1 MNCAVTN
8 VELTIVSALGFV
20 FIFVALWVN
29 QTAIPRTDLPGFK
42 QAGLALQLSGTKE
55 VVRQVVGEMS
65 SPDRLKLRTGISRD
79 FVFIISYT
87 AFFVGVGFLLS
98 FAKTPGAKWLGLTA
112 AFCML
117 VAATADLR
125 ENVRILQILSLAPAD
140 ITDVICHELRI
151 FSTVKWS
158 AFFLAVGLESI
169 ILIKFFNVYSIIGLV
184 MVISTI
190 LGLIGLR
197 FTQIFPLAIASLS
210 LAAIL
215 LAVIPVAIPDKF
227 LTLFC

>member
-1 MNCAVTN
+1 MNCPVTN
-8 VELTIVSALGFV
+8 VELMVVSGLGFV

-29 QTAIPRTDLPGFK
+29 QTAIPRKDIPGFK

-55 VVRQVVGEMS
+55 IVRQVVGEVN

-79 FVFIISYT
+79 FVLIITYT

-98 FAKTPGAKWLGLTA
+98 YAKTPGAKWLGLAA
-112 AFCML
+112 AFLML
-117 VAATADLR
+117 VAATSDLR

-140 ITDVICHELRI
+140 ITDTLCRELRI
-151 FSTVKWS
+151 FSTVKWLF
-158 AFFLAVGLESI
+158 FFLAVGLESI
-169 ILIKFFNVYSIIGLV
+169 ILIKFFNGFSIIGLV
-184 MVISTI
+184 MIISTI
-190 LGLIGLR
+190 AGIIGLR
-197 FTQIFPLAIASLS
+197 FTQVFPLAIASLS

-215 LAVIPVAIPDKF
+215 LAVIPIVFHDKF